1 MTRMATKLS
10 KAEEF
15 TEISLQMS
23 SVPRPVLVNHH
34 SSSLPSTPYQ
44 HPRKLSFTSRS
55 PSPNKVNNSHSP
67 RSVRSGS
74 ESGLRSGGKGPLLT
88 GCKYETG
95 MAHSRRRI
103 PYSVGGDQLERAKT
117 IPKKYLNPV
126 EEKKLSGDMRELYD
140 RILPLDES
148 GERRARFKQKLE
160 RILNE
165 QWPGND
171 IKVHIFGSSG
181 NMLCSSDSDGQC
193 DIIRCVRASLL
204 LGSPGPEE
212 GLRFEV

>member
-1 MTRMATKLS
+1 MTAGLVTTKIVIINGQHSFFNEGSRLPVIRMATQLS
-10 KAEEF
+10 KAEDF
-15 TEISLQMS
+15 NGISLQMS
-23 SVPRPVLVNHH
+23 STSRPVLVNHH

-55 PSPNKVNNSHSP
+55 PSPNKANLIYSP
-67 RSVRSGS
+67 RSARSES

-103 PYSVGGDQLERAKT
+103 PYSVGGDQLERAKS
-117 IPKKYLNPV
+117 IPKKYLNPL

-140 RILPLDES
+140 RILPLEES
-148 GERRARFKQKLE
+148 SERRARFKQKLE
-160 RILNE
+160 RILNQ

-171 IKVHIFGSSG
+171 IQVHIFGSSG
-181 NMLCSSDSDGQC
+181 NMLCSSDSDG
-193 DIIRCVRASLL
+193 
-204 LGSPGPEE
+204 
-212 GLRFEV
+212 